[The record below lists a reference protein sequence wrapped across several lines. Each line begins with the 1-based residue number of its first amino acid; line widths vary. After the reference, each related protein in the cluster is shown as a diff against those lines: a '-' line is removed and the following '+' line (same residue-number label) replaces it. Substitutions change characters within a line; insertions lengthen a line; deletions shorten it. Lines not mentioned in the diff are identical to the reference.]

1 MIRVIDIETT
11 GTDPTSDAIIEIA
24 SVDMVR
30 GGGITNA
37 MDTLVRP
44 TKAIPP
50 GASAIHHLV
59 DEDVRNAP
67 ALADVVARFRGADV
81 YVAHNCEFERS
92 FFAAQ
97 GVELGPW
104 ICTYKCALRVWP
116 HFDGHS
122 NQELRYALGRATPFP
137 GVERGS
143 ISPHRAAFD
152 VIVTA
157 AIFEELIKH
166 ARWSQMVQWSAEPA
180 LHTRFHFGKYRGK
193 AYAEIA
199 ERDAEYLVWII
210 EKSELEEGIKF
221 SAKYWLDAASRA
233 SEPSPD

>member
-1 MIRVIDIETT
+1 LIRVIDIETT
-11 GTDPTSDAIIEIA
+11 GTDPSSDAIIEIA

-44 TKAIPP
+44 AKSIPP

-59 DEDVRNAP
+59 DEDVQSAP
-67 ALADVVARFRGADV
+67 LLAEVAPRFQGADV

-97 GVELGPW
+97 GIELGPW

-116 HFDGHS
+116 HLDGHS

-137 GVERGS
+137 GLERGS

-166 ARWSQMVQWSAEPA
+166 ARWSQLVQWSAEPA

-193 AYAEIA
+193 TYAEIA
-199 ERDAEYLVWII
+199 ARDADYLVWII
-210 EKSELEEGIKF
+210 EKSELEAGIRF
-221 SAKYWLDAASRA
+221 SAKYWLDASLRA
-233 SEPSPD
+233 ADPSAD

>member
-11 GTDPTSDAIIEIA
+11 GIDPAADAIIEIA

-44 TKAIPP
+44 GKPIPP
-50 GASAIHHLV
+50 GASAIHHII
-59 DEDVRNAP
+59 DEDLNDAP
-67 ALADVVARFRGADV
+67 PLARSLTASGAPTSTSPTT
-81 YVAHNCEFERS
+81 ANLNRS

-97 GVELGPW
+97 GIELGPW

-116 HFDGHS
+116 ELDGHS

-137 GVERGS
+137 GFERGA

-152 VIVTA
+152 VVVTA
-157 AIFEELIKH
+157 AIFEELIKK
-166 ARWSQMVQWSAEPA
+166 ARWSELVQWSGEPA
-180 LHTRFHFGKYRGK
+180 LYTKFHFGKYRGRR
-193 AYAEIA
+193 YDEIA
-199 ERDAEYLVWII
+199 ASDPDYLRWII
-210 EKSELEEGIKF
+210 EKSELEAGIKH
-221 SAKYWLDAASRA
+221 SAGYWLTMSHPHED
-233 SEPSPD
+233 PL

>member
-1 MIRVIDIETT
+1 LIRVIDIETT
-11 GTDPTSDAIIEIA
+11 GLDPNADAIIEIA

-37 MDTLVRP
+37 QDTLVRSN
-44 TKAIPP
+44 KLIPP
-50 GASAIHHLV
+50 GASAVHHIV

-67 ALADVVARFRGADV
+67 TLLEVIDRFRGADY
-81 YVAHNCEFERS
+81 YVAHNCEFERG

-116 HFDGHS
+116 ELDGYG
-122 NQELRYALGRATPFP
+122 NQELRYALGRAAPFP
-137 GVERGS
+137 GYERGA

-152 VIVTA
+152 VVVTA

-166 ARWSQMVQWSAEPA
+166 ARWSQLVQWSAEPA
-180 LHTRFHFGKYRGK
+180 LHTRFHFGKYRGQRYD
-193 AYAEIA
+193 AIA
-199 ERDAEYLVWII
+199 ALDPDYLRWIV
-210 EKSELEEGIKF
+210 EKSELEEGIKH
-221 SAKYWLDAASRA
+221 SARHWLSATSA
-233 SEPSPD
+233 

>member
-11 GTDPTSDAIIEIA
+11 GTDPATDAIIEIA

-44 TKAIPP
+44 ASPFPP
-50 GASAIHHLV
+50 GASAIHHIV
-59 DEDVRNAP
+59 DEDVQNAP
-67 ALADVVARFRGADV
+67 PLTEVMPRFKGADV

-97 GVELGPW
+97 GIELGPW

-116 HFDGHS
+116 DFDGHS

-137 GVERGS
+137 GFERGS

-152 VIVTA
+152 VVVTA
-157 AIFEELIKH
+157 AIFEELIKQ
-166 ARWSQMVQWSAEPA
+166 ARWSELVQWSAEPA
-180 LHTRFHFGKYRGK
+180 LYTRFHFGKYRGRS
-193 AYAEIA
+193 YDEIA
-199 ERDAEYLVWII
+199 ARDPDYLGWII
-210 EKSELEEGIKF
+210 EKSELEEGIKH
-221 SAKYWLDAASRA
+221 SARYWLDASARP
-233 SEPSPD
+233 SEPQG

>member
-11 GTDPTSDAIIEIA
+11 GIDPGSDSIIEIA

-44 TKAIPP
+44 AKSIPP

-59 DEDVRNAP
+59 DEDVQNAP
-67 ALADVVARFRGADV
+67 LLTEVVQRFKGADV

-97 GVELGPW
+97 GIELGPW

-122 NQELRYALGRATPFP
+122 NQELRYALGRATPFV
-137 GVERGS
+137 GFERGS

-152 VIVTA
+152 VVVTA

-166 ARWSQMVQWSAEPA
+166 ARWSELVQWSAEPA
-180 LHTRFHFGKYRGK
+180 LHTRFHFGKYRGRS
-193 AYAEIA
+193 YAEIA
-199 ERDAEYLVWII
+199 AHDRDYLEWII
-210 EKSELEEGIKF
+210 EKSELEEGIKH
-221 SAKYWLDAASRA
+221 SARYWLDASLRA
-233 SEPSPD
+233 SGTPTD